1 MPITYRT
8 TKEFTPE
15 LLQRLFQSV
24 RWESGNY
31 PDKLARAMA
40 NSTAVVSAW
49 DGDRLVGLVRALS
62 DGETV
67 AFLHYLLVDPA
78 YQGQHIGGTASL
90 PAFTLGTGWV
100 KCGDYYYYT
109 KPVAPNQTPET
120 NLTDSMTLVGSYMD
134 TDGGK
139 QAVDVM
145 AEAIQS
151 VPEDAVK
158 AAWGA
163 GFSIAADGSLI
174 VPGN

>member
-15 LLQRLFQSV
+15 SLQRLFQSV

-78 YQGQHIGGTASL
+78 YQGQYIGDELMRRILAPMADLLYVKIMPSD
-90 PAFTLGTGWV
+90 PATIPFYARYGFRQYDHYSAMV
-100 KCGDYYYYT
+100 R
-109 KPVAPNQTPET
+109 
-120 NLTDSMTLVGSYMD
+120 
-134 TDGGK
+134 K
-139 QAVDVM
+139 QF
-145 AEAIQS
+145 
-151 VPEDAVK
+151 P
-158 AAWGA
+158 
-163 GFSIAADGSLI
+163 
-174 VPGN
+174 

>member
-15 LLQRLFQSV
+15 SLQRLFQSV

-78 YQGQHIGGTASL
+78 YQGQHIGDELMRRILAPMADLLYVKIMPSD
-90 PAFTLGTGWV
+90 PATIPFYARYGFRQY
-100 KCGDYYYYT
+100 DYYSAM
-109 KPVAPNQTPET
+109 VR
-120 NLTDSMTLVGSYMD
+120 
-134 TDGGK
+134 K
-139 QAVDVM
+139 QF
-145 AEAIQS
+145 
-151 VPEDAVK
+151 P
-158 AAWGA
+158 
-163 GFSIAADGSLI
+163 
-174 VPGN
+174 

>member
-15 LLQRLFQSV
+15 SLQRLFQSV

-78 YQGQHIGGTASL
+78 YQGQHIGDELMRRILAPMADLLYVKIMPSD
-90 PAFTLGTGWV
+90 PATIPFYARYGFRQYDHYSV
-100 KCGDYYYYT
+100 M
-109 KPVAPNQTPET
+109 VR
-120 NLTDSMTLVGSYMD
+120 
-134 TDGGK
+134 K
-139 QAVDVM
+139 QF
-145 AEAIQS
+145 
-151 VPEDAVK
+151 P
-158 AAWGA
+158 
-163 GFSIAADGSLI
+163 
-174 VPGN
+174 

>member
-15 LLQRLFQSV
+15 SLQRLFQSV

-78 YQGQHIGGTASL
+78 YQGQHIGDELMRRILAPMADLLYVKIMPSN
-90 PAFTLGTGWV
+90 PATIPFYARYGFRQYDHYSAMV
-100 KCGDYYYYT
+100 R
-109 KPVAPNQTPET
+109 
-120 NLTDSMTLVGSYMD
+120 
-134 TDGGK
+134 K
-139 QAVDVM
+139 QF
-145 AEAIQS
+145 
-151 VPEDAVK
+151 P
-158 AAWGA
+158 
-163 GFSIAADGSLI
+163 
-174 VPGN
+174 